1 MTEREQ
7 FIKMCHTIYDNVH
20 GEAKTKSIFY
30 PISEKE
36 LIHIIKIYKTQFY
49 KRMPMIE
56 NYLKSLPK
64 IENTI
69 TLTDGTTLDTSA
81 FYLNALQHYT
91 TNDY

>member
-1 MTEREQ
+1 MTT
-7 FIKMCHTIYDNVH
+7 FH

-30 PISEKE
+30 PISEEE

-49 KRMPMIE
+49 KRMSMIE

-64 IENTI
+64 IENKI

-91 TNDY
+91 THDY